1 MLFGFEFAQRL
12 SHSLLVL
19 DLHKSFSHSF
29 FFFFFF
35 DKRVNLS
42 YKIGKYIRRKVVLPC
57 DRFGAS
63 QSSFS
68 KRLSTTV
75 TTS

>member
-29 FFFFFF
+29 FFFF

-42 YKIGKYIRRKVVLPC
+42 FKIGKYIRRKVVLPC

>member
-1 MLFGFEFAQRL
+1 MIFGFEFAQRL

-29 FFFFFF
+29 FFFFL

-42 YKIGKYIRRKVVLPC
+42 
-57 DRFGAS
+57 F
-63 QSSFS
+63 
-68 KRLSTTV
+68 
-75 TTS
+75 